1 MYISF
6 LIAAI
11 LLTLSPGPDILYV
24 LSVSLKNGAKK
35 GVFLSLGLVSGIIIH
50 TSLLAF
56 GFSAL
61 IKATP
66 VLFNTIKWLGAFY
79 LFYIAFMTFKK
90 TTKTI
95 ANETQESIKS
105 QESIALVKQGFYMN
119 ILNPKVTLF
128 FLSFFP
134 KFIDTTKNTIL
145 ETYKLGF
152 IFMLQA
158 LIIFSLVAFSAAR
171 LTNYIN
177 NSSFDTFIK
186 WFQIVVLLGIGIF
199 VLL

>member
-66 VLFNTIKWLGAFY
+66 VLFNAIKWLGAFY

-95 ANETQESIKS
+95 ANETQEPIKS

-177 NSSFDTFIK
+177 NRSFDTFIK